1 MAKELILLDDVKD
14 LGKIGDV
21 VKVADG
27 YARNYLIPKKLAQPV
42 SKGALRQVEARKL
55 KLQKE
60 REERVAIAKAVAE
73 KLAALAVVIPMKV
86 GENDQSLCLL
96 VEKNGTRVFLA
107 ADLDNNSG
115 DEDRLA
121 PQIGKVDLLKVG
133 HHSYGGSSTAKFI
146 RTLSP
151 SACVVTNRF
160 ESLDR
165 STLSRIERICSPSFY
180 VTGKESGVLAVLG
193 EDGDISYFGQILL
206 THSD

>member
-60 REERVAIAKAVAE
+60 HEERVAIAKAVAD

-86 GENDQSLCLL
+86 GENDQLFGS
-96 VEKNGTRVFLA
+96 VSAQMIVDAVKAQGVEIEKNEVVLEENLRAL
-107 ADLDNNSG
+107 G
-115 DEDRLA
+115 DYTVNVKLNAE
-121 PQIGKVDLLKVG
+121 
-133 HHSYGGSSTAKFI
+133 
-146 RTLSP
+146 
-151 SACVVTNRF
+151 
-160 ESLDR
+160 
-165 STLSRIERICSPSFY
+165 
-180 VTGKESGVLAVLG
+180 VTGTVKVSVTKQ
-193 EDGDISYFGQILL
+193 ED
-206 THSD
+206 

>member
-86 GENDQSLCLL
+86 GENDQLFGS
-96 VEKNGTRVFLA
+96 VSAQMIVDAVKAQGVEIEKNEVVLEENLRAL
-107 ADLDNNSG
+107 G
-115 DEDRLA
+115 DYTVNVKLNAE
-121 PQIGKVDLLKVG
+121 
-133 HHSYGGSSTAKFI
+133 
-146 RTLSP
+146 
-151 SACVVTNRF
+151 
-160 ESLDR
+160 
-165 STLSRIERICSPSFY
+165 
-180 VTGKESGVLAVLG
+180 VTGTVKVSVTKQEG
-193 EDGDISYFGQILL
+193 
-206 THSD
+206 

>member
-73 KLAALAVVIPMKV
+73 KLAALVVVIPMKV
-86 GENDQSLCLL
+86 GENDQLFGS
-96 VEKNGTRVFLA
+96 VSAQMIVDAVKAQGVEIEKNEVVLEENLRAL
-107 ADLDNNSG
+107 G
-115 DEDRLA
+115 DYTVNVKLNAE
-121 PQIGKVDLLKVG
+121 
-133 HHSYGGSSTAKFI
+133 
-146 RTLSP
+146 
-151 SACVVTNRF
+151 
-160 ESLDR
+160 
-165 STLSRIERICSPSFY
+165 
-180 VTGKESGVLAVLG
+180 VTGTVKVSVTKQEG
-193 EDGDISYFGQILL
+193 
-206 THSD
+206 

>member
-86 GENDQSLCLL
+86 GENDQLFGS
-96 VEKNGTRVFLA
+96 VSAQMIVDAVKAQGVEIEKNEVVLEENLRAL
-107 ADLDNNSG
+107 G
-115 DEDRLA
+115 DYTVNVKLNAE
-121 PQIGKVDLLKVG
+121 
-133 HHSYGGSSTAKFI
+133 
-146 RTLSP
+146 
-151 SACVVTNRF
+151 
-160 ESLDR
+160 
-165 STLSRIERICSPSFY
+165 
-180 VTGKESGVLAVLG
+180 VTGTVKVSVTKQ
-193 EDGDISYFGQILL
+193 ED
-206 THSD
+206 

>member
-73 KLAALAVVIPMKV
+73 KLAALAVVSPMKV
-86 GENDQSLCLL
+86 GENDQLFGS
-96 VEKNGTRVFLA
+96 VSAQMIVDAVKAQGVEIEKNEVVLEENLRAL
-107 ADLDNNSG
+107 G
-115 DEDRLA
+115 DYTVNVKLNAE
-121 PQIGKVDLLKVG
+121 
-133 HHSYGGSSTAKFI
+133 
-146 RTLSP
+146 
-151 SACVVTNRF
+151 
-160 ESLDR
+160 
-165 STLSRIERICSPSFY
+165 
-180 VTGKESGVLAVLG
+180 VTGTVKVSVTKQEG
-193 EDGDISYFGQILL
+193 
-206 THSD
+206 

>member
-60 REERVAIAKAVAE
+60 HEERVAIAKAVAE

-86 GENDQSLCLL
+86 GENDQLFGS
-96 VEKNGTRVFLA
+96 VSAQMIVDAVKAQGVEIEKNEVVLEENLRAL
-107 ADLDNNSG
+107 G
-115 DEDRLA
+115 DYTVNVKLNAE
-121 PQIGKVDLLKVG
+121 
-133 HHSYGGSSTAKFI
+133 
-146 RTLSP
+146 
-151 SACVVTNRF
+151 
-160 ESLDR
+160 
-165 STLSRIERICSPSFY
+165 
-180 VTGKESGVLAVLG
+180 VTGTVKVSVTKQ
-193 EDGDISYFGQILL
+193 ED
-206 THSD
+206 